1 MAFFPV
7 AKIQIGDYEVDAHC
21 QKAAKFGFPVIRCLV
36 YLASEEYR
44 WKMML
49 LRCKSYSSDQRP
61 KSIDLQLALPKNI
74 PANKLKGGD
83 IEEIVLTRT

>member
-7 AKIQIGDYEVDAHC
+7 AKIQIGDYEVDIHC

-44 WKMML
+44 WKMRL
-49 LRCKSYSSDQRP
+49 LSYKSYSSDQ

-74 PANKLKGGD
+74 SANKLKGGD
-83 IEEIVLTRT
+83 LEEIVLTRT